1 MPAFRALAQSRP
13 LGSCLGLPAQ
23 EPPQKTLQPTAL
35 LPSLLQAPHYLG
47 LVPSVACKKHHCPEA
62 GVGHRPLA

>member
-47 LVPSVACKKHHCPEA
+47 VVPSVACKKHHCPEA